1 MFKKSEPGLSKP
13 GSPSSLGAGAPSMSL
28 GAGAPSIGVA
38 RGSQR
43 NAPSVIGPDLTITGE
58 LISKGE
64 VQIDGEVQ
72 GNIRGARV
80 VVGEHARTAGDL
92 VAEEIIIRGHVMGV
106 VRGMVVTL
114 QSTSHVE
121 GDIFH
126 KALAIEHGAS
136 FEGKSRR
143 VDDPLADA
151 PKPDIP
157 FNSSGNPGS

>member
-1 MFKKSEPGLSKP
+1 MFKKSEPDLSKP
-13 GSPSSLGAGAPSMSL
+13 GSSSSPGL
-28 GAGAPSIGVA
+28 GAPSIGVA
-38 RGSQR
+38 RGSER
-43 NAPSVIGPDLTITGE
+43 NAPSVIGPNLTITGE
-58 LISKGE
+58 LVSKGE

-72 GNIRGARV
+72 GNIRAARV
-80 VVGEHARTAGDL
+80 VVGEHARTAGDI
-92 VAEEIIIRGHVMGV
+92 VAEEIIIRGRVVGA

-126 KALAIEHGAS
+126 RALAIEHGAS

-151 PKPDIP
+151 AKPDIP
-157 FNSSGNPGS
+157 VNGSDDPGS